1 MFGLNLKITR
11 LKLIFCIIIVFQI
24 LVCSSII
31 ILENSDTN
39 DYIDSTKPIDEN
51 PNMRMVQNEHEQKY
65 STPHSTR
72 APLIDLELRGNRS
85 NEFNKDRVFKS
96 VTVRDEATLIIKD
109 CEVWINGT
117 LKVNGSGR
125 LFIMNSTVHIAPGP
139 MDMYDIVV
147 NFSNNAYVKISDSNL
162 FTHAQP
168 TPTNISYL
176 LSDDNSEITI
186 IRSYMN
192 IKLPKIVYMDIEIT
206 PPTAGTF
213 ILTGETIWNIQNC
226 TIESYLYYN
235 EEEMLAGRWFVFTLQ
250 RKSKLYMKDSVGS
263 LENSDTNPFIKPVA
277 GYVKI
282 ENCNIR
288 KGVIDNEV
296 VGEID
301 VVNLTISNLNLRD
314 QTKSRVVRSEIINTV
329 DLGGVAIYSPTAVVG
344 TEKPKA
350 TLHMEDTVIGPY
362 TDSDGIFFA
371 IGNSTSNIIGSK
383 FKKGIIQSEAK
394 IILNKCSVDQFIEGN
409 DKGSLTLENSS
420 VPKVFLDENCK
431 LAVYSSLDNKPIDTV
446 TTKFNSRSEITAH
459 TAKITTLEVWPGDN
473 IKPENYDA
481 FYEPDRNVSKISV
494 HMVNSSLEQLRATD
508 DAEISF
514 TLQNSQIN
522 DLAFDTFKNEQ
533 VIITILD
540 LGSTYNIPDP
550 WPDVD
555 LEINIYHRVQLKSMV
570 NDKAVKSYISV
581 KNDKN
586 EDILKSYTNENGM
599 LDVEL
604 FSKKFTASGTL
615 AAGEYSISAS
625 YLGFS
630 KQLKV
635 ESKVDEELVIA
646 WEDYNTPTISNIK
659 VDTSYQTTER
669 GTFIQASID
678 DTDAKVVANATIFYQ
693 TRKKDQWSEWK
704 GAAMI
709 EIDDNLYEGSIPQVE
724 PGSAVRFYIEAYDI
738 LGNKEE
744 SEKHSYEI
752 EDTQTTSALALG
764 LVILVIIFLILLF
777 VFRRRAKVKK
787 YLNKSKSNL

>member
-1 MFGLNLKITR
+1 
-11 LKLIFCIIIVFQI
+11 
-24 LVCSSII
+24 
-31 ILENSDTN
+31 
-39 DYIDSTKPIDEN
+39 
-51 PNMRMVQNEHEQKY
+51 
-65 STPHSTR
+65 
-72 APLIDLELRGNRS
+72 
-85 NEFNKDRVFKS
+85 
-96 VTVRDEATLIIKD
+96 
-109 CEVWINGT
+109 
-117 LKVNGSGR
+117 
-125 LFIMNSTVHIAPGP
+125 
-139 MDMYDIVV
+139 MYDIVV

-192 IKLPKIVYMDIEIT
+192 IKLPEIVNLDIELT

-277 GYVKI
+277 GYVKL
-282 ENCNIR
+282 ENCVVR
-288 KGVIDNEV
+288 RGVIDNEV
-296 VGEID
+296 VGEIE
-301 VVNLTISNLNLRD
+301 VINLTISNLNLRD
-314 QTKSRVVRSEIINTV
+314 QTKSRVVASEIINNV
-329 DLGGVAIYSPTAVVG
+329 DLGGVAIYSPSAVVG
-344 TEKPKA
+344 AEKPKA
-350 TLHMEDTVIGPY
+350 TLHMEDSIIGAN

-371 IGNSTSNIIGSK
+371 IGNSTSKVIGSK

-394 IILNKCSVDQFIEGN
+394 VTLIKCSVDQFMEGN
-409 DKGSLTLENSS
+409 DEGSLILENST

-431 LAVYSSLDNKPIDTV
+431 LAVYSSLGNKPIDTV
-446 TTKFNSRSEITAH
+446 TTKFNSRSKITTH
-459 TAKITTLEVWPGDN
+459 TAKIKTLEVWPGDN
-473 IKPENYDA
+473 IQPENYGA
-481 FYEPDRNVSKISV
+481 GYEPDRNVSKISV
-494 HMVNSSLEQLRATD
+494 HMINSSLEQLRATD
-508 DAEISF
+508 DAEIFF
-514 TLQNSQIN
+514 TLQNSQVN
-522 DLAFDTFKNEQ
+522 DFAFDTFKNEQ

-550 WPDVD
+550 WPEVD
-555 LEINIYHRVQLKSMV
+555 LEINIYHRIQLKSTV
-570 NDKAVKSYISV
+570 NNKAVKSHISV
-581 KNDKN
+581 KNDNN
-586 EDILKSYTNENGM
+586 EEIIKSYTNENGV
-599 LDVEL
+599 LDIEL
-604 FSKKFTASGTL
+604 FSKQFTTSGSQI
-615 AAGEYSISAS
+615 AGEYSIAAS

-630 KQLKV
+630 KQLKA
-635 ESKVDEELVIA
+635 ESKVGEELLIA

-669 GTFIQASID
+669 GTFIQANIA

-693 TRKKDQWSEWK
+693 TRNKGQWSEWK
-704 GAAMI
+704 TAAMV
-709 EIDDNLYEGSIPQVE
+709 EIDDNLYEGTIPQVE

-738 LGNKEE
+738 LDNKEE

-752 EDTQTTSALALG
+752 EDTQATSALALG

-787 YLNKSKSNL
+787 YLNKSKSNLTRESNDSK